1 MKGEKL
7 TLIKNIALVTTR
19 DPSPLS
25 VYRNEE
31 RVFLRHTQEKSDCD
45 LRSARGIDGTTRCA
59 QHHHLR
65 RGRSKPQLTNSNMI
79 LQRLFSRN
87 YIHKSNL
94 IFNYFINE
102 FLYLYRKYL
111 TLLVKKKQFKC
122 KMLKI
127 LKTRP
132 LESSMLSF

>member
-45 LRSARGIDGTTRCA
+45 LRSARGIDGTTSCA

-87 YIHKSNL
+87 HIHKSNL
-94 IFNYFINE
+94 IFNCFINE

-111 TLLVKKKQFKC
+111 TLLVKKT
-122 KMLKI
+122 I
-127 LKTRP
+127 
-132 LESSMLSF
+132 